1 MIFLISIESKYIPRF
16 EKKQQETLERFE
28 NYLAQIS
35 DIKLKQQ
42 IVQSFVQHWWQTQR
56 FQEETRND
64 WIFRQG

>member
-1 MIFLISIESKYIPRF
+1 MIYLISIEAKYTPRF

-28 NYLAQIS
+28 NYLAQFS

-42 IVQSFVQHWWQTQR
+42 IFQSFFQHWLQTQR